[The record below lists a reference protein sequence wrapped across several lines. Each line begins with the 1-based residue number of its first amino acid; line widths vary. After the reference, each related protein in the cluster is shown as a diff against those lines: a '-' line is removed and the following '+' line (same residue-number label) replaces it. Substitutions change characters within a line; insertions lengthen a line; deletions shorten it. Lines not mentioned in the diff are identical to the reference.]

1 MVHKIYSCLIVMC
14 FTLAVSAQVNGS
26 MSSAK
31 QANNSIS
38 SVKKNNRTSL
48 DGVYNAY
55 MDSLLS
61 TESRIFA
68 QTNRRGEE
76 YKGDVFQLAR
86 LFLPITYYRNIVD
99 NAFSLKKND
108 AYSRQLLDIYLH
120 SPSLVSTTADEL
132 RGKQTTTVEVETPIQ
147 REIEIV
153 DKVAP

>member
-61 TESRIFA
+61 TESRI
-68 QTNRRGEE
+68 
-76 YKGDVFQLAR
+76 
-86 LFLPITYYRNIVD
+86 
-99 NAFSLKKND
+99 
-108 AYSRQLLDIYLH
+108 
-120 SPSLVSTTADEL
+120 
-132 RGKQTTTVEVETPIQ
+132 
-147 REIEIV
+147 
-153 DKVAP
+153 

>member
-1 MVHKIYSCLIVMC
+1 MC

-76 YKGDVFQLAR
+76 
-86 LFLPITYYRNIVD
+86 
-99 NAFSLKKND
+99 
-108 AYSRQLLDIYLH
+108 
-120 SPSLVSTTADEL
+120 
-132 RGKQTTTVEVETPIQ
+132 
-147 REIEIV
+147 
-153 DKVAP
+153 